1 MTHHFADYLNVK
13 ALIDQHNPSWI
24 LELGAG
30 SGHNTRN
37 LLDTGRR
44 VAVITDGRLPDGW
57 ESEVVLGNM
66 QWICGISYLEIPKLQ
81 QKVEF
86 CVLDTD
92 HNGWTLRREMEELEK
107 VMAPGGIV
115 CIHDTETF
123 GNTNGVMQEYVC
135 RVPYPAKEIE
145 QCALLYGEAWK
156 RDGWTLIRESKESNG
171 AVALQWKQ

>member
-1 MTHHFADYLNVK
+1 MKCHFSEYLNVQE
-13 ALIDQHNPSWI
+13 LIAQYNPSWI

-30 SGHNTRN
+30 SGDNTRK
-37 LLDTGRR
+37 LLDTGKRI
-44 VAVITDGRLPDGW
+44 VVITDGLMPDGW

-81 QKVEF
+81 DQVEF

-107 VMAPGGIV
+107 VMAPGGIL

-123 GNTNGVMQEYVC
+123 GQTNGIMQEYVC
-135 RVPYPAKEIE
+135 RVPYPKEIE
-145 QCALLYGEAWK
+145 QSTLLYGDAWK

-171 AVALQWKQ
+171 AIALQWRRA